1 MVERPLKRGSRHAKC
16 FTWPSLDSGEHNCNG
31 HAQVRMTVYS
41 TNQSGLN
48 SLVKGIY
55 KHTRRR
61 EQGDK
66 RQGERYDRYPELHEL

>member
-1 MVERPLKRGSRHAKC
+1 
-16 FTWPSLDSGEHNCNG
+16 
-31 HAQVRMTVYS
+31 MTVYS